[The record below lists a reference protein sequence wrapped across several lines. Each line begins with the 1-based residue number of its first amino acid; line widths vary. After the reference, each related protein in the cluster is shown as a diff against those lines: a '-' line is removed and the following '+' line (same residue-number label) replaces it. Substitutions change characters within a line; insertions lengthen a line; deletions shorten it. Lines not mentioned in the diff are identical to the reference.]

1 MGVRILWGT
10 SGMPYTDPNQNQLYP
25 PNLLAMSG
33 LSVVYRS
40 LSAMG
45 DIPTRSSNPNTY
57 SLLQSYLMLLI
68 DLKFQKG
75 NIGTPVTVP
84 LFPLECSY

>member
-1 MGVRILWGT
+1 MSES
-10 SGMPYTDPNQNQLYP
+10 SGGPQVCPYTNPNQNQVYP

-33 LSVVYRS
+33 LSIVDRS
-40 LSAMG
+40 LSAMA

-68 DLKFQKG
+68 VL
-75 NIGTPVTVP
+75 
-84 LFPLECSY
+84 